1 MKDLFDE
8 CEFGNLHLNSRIIR
22 TGTWEREIENGGFL
36 ETSVFERYEK
46 IASSGVGLIN
56 SEMFVMDSRD
66 RFAEYCNNINHKSFI
81 KDYKEITD
89 IAHEYN
95 VPILGQLAPFYYNDG
110 NNQKVE
116 ANDIS
121 IEGIRRFQA
130 EVIMAAKKFSFA
142 GFDGIQINMGN
153 NFYLARFVNPY
164 FNQRTEN

>member
-1 MKDLFDE
+1 
-8 CEFGNLHLNSRIIR
+8 
-22 TGTWEREIENGGFL
+22 
-36 ETSVFERYEK
+36 
-46 IASSGVGLIN
+46 
-56 SEMFVMDSRD
+56 MDPRD

-142 GFDGIQINMGN
+142 GFDGIQINS
-153 NFYLARFVNPY
+153 
-164 FNQRTEN
+164 NQHGKQFLSCKICKSIFQPENR

>member
-36 ETSVFERYEK
+36 ENSVFERYEK

-56 SEMFVMDSRD
+56 SEMFVMDPRD

-95 VPILGQLAPFYYNDG
+95 VPMFQYWASWLHSIIMMETIKKSKQTTSASRESEDSR
-110 NNQKVE
+110 QK
-116 ANDIS
+116 
-121 IEGIRRFQA
+121 
-130 EVIMAAKKFSFA
+130 
-142 GFDGIQINMGN
+142 
-153 NFYLARFVNPY
+153 
-164 FNQRTEN
+164 